1 MTSPKGF
8 GPPKATSPKQQS
20 KRAQERARAAKQFDK
35 MKEQG
40 GLEYEVYVRIIGKP
54 NWVPMGAI
62 TVKQSRFVSRAI
74 YANEQP
80 LLEAAFRIAP
90 MLKRYEDKLEY
101 GYRLKGEKQ
110 DEIELAIKPAG
121 WVPWAKASV
130 RAYQKPWVGCLSRK
144 NRSRVESVL
153 TSGCNAAIAY
163 DLA

>member
-1 MTSPKGF
+1 M
-8 GPPKATSPKQQS
+8 
-20 KRAQERARAAKQFDK
+20 
-35 MKEQG
+35 
-40 GLEYEVYVRIIGKP
+40 RIIGKP

-121 WVPWAKASV
+121 WVPWARASV